1 VGAGLAAGEIV
12 AVESDA
18 VNEAVDRWAGVPG
31 AAGLS
36 LMKGLV
42 YASIVTALAA
52 CSGSEPTTGASAEA
66 PSQTPETSYRIPPR
80 IAKACT
86 DVDVAVPCAVYVGE
100 HPEMK
105 EAVLDLRLEFLR
117 RELPKAKLD
126 IHRQRRWHERAEDR
140 YHRCRAVADENE
152 DCLTEAYDLQN
163 ADYWFAAAHDYLAQV
178 QSAIQETR
186 EGNI

>member
-1 VGAGLAAGEIV
+1 M

-18 VNEAVDRWAGVPG
+18 VNEAVDGWSRLLGP
-31 AAGLS
+31 AGLS

-42 YASIVTALAA
+42 YASLVTALAA
-52 CSGSEPTTGASAEA
+52 CSGSEPPTGGSAEE

-86 DVDVAVPCAVYVGE
+86 DVDVAVSCAVYVDE

-105 EAVLDLRLEFLR
+105 EAVLALRREFLR

-126 IHRQRRWHERAEDR
+126 VHKQRRWHGRAEDR
-140 YHRCRAVADENE
+140 YHRCRAAADENE
-152 DCLTEAYDLQN
+152 DCITEVYDLQN
-163 ADYWFAAAHDYLAQV
+163 ADYWFGAARDYLAQV

-186 EGNI
+186 EGHI